1 MCRIWLSS
9 FYLPAV
15 RSSVNGSLL
24 GEFLQLVYF
33 YQETRVHHNIS
44 PKFNNLYSKRVKG
57 DLRKDEKVVP
67 CGPDKQILR
76 FLMLPCRT
84 SRREAW
90 DPGSLGWSWFPKPL
104 ESASQYCPAQKWP
117 KTSLLSPEV
126 MQSFQIFRFFLN
138 KSPITQGYM
147 SSCLLGQAG
156 QANTQ

>member
-1 MCRIWLSS
+1 MALGRPSMCRIWMSS

-76 FLMLPCRT
+76 FLKEGNDASLQNQQK
-84 SRREAW
+84 
-90 DPGSLGWSWFPKPL
+90 GSLGPRIFRL
-104 ESASQYCPAQKWP
+104 VLVP
-117 KTSLLSPEV
+117 KTIRICFSILPSTK
-126 MQSFQIFRFFLN
+126 M
-138 KSPITQGYM
+138 TQDF
-147 SSCLLGQAG
+147 S
-156 QANTQ
+156 TFP